1 MLNGQVF
8 SEQIFESKIFAIF
21 INTFLNGKN
30 GIVKNYRNG
39 MAVSYSGSNVS
50 IASGAVCIQGR
61 FLEEDSSS
69 SLNAGT
75 NSMYCKLIIEIDLD
89 KTNTESDFQ
98 QGYYKIVTS
107 STGYPTLTQTDIA
120 NNNAGIYQYELAR
133 FKTSANGISEFQDM
147 RTYIGDELQYQLID
161 NLNSIKAPNNHASSA
176 TTYGLGTQSNYG
188 HNKLVNNLTAT
199 SYQDG
204 LALSAYQGKLLNDK
218 VSTAQSTANTAR
230 SEAQSAQSTANTA
243 RAEAQSANSNANSK
257 LDLSGGLLYGYLY
270 AQGILPDGKYDLGS
284 IENPW
289 DYIHATHPRFYG
301 AMDVYDSINVYN
313 GGIDVKN
320 GPVYVDN
327 SSIRAPSIYN
337 DDTVTNTPN
346 MYVTSNGWFRRSTNT
361 SSQRYKKD
369 IKDLKDEELNSEKL
383 YDLKVKQFKYKKE
396 YQPNEKDTRYNKNL
410 VGFIAEDVAKVYPIA
425 ADFNEEG
432 QVENWNERYLIPPML
447 DLIQKLNERIKA
459 LEEKVGVE

>member
-30 GIVKNYRNG
+30 GIVQNYRNG
-39 MAVSYSGSNVS
+39 MAVSYSGNNVS
-50 IASGAVCIQGR
+50 VSSGAVCIQGR

-69 SLNAGT
+69 TLTAGT
-75 NSMYCKLIIEIDLD
+75 DSMYCKLVIEIDLD

-107 STGYPTLTQTDIA
+107 STGYPTLTQTNVA
-120 NNNAGIYQYELAR
+120 ENNAGVYQYELAR

-161 NLNSIKAPNNHASSA
+161 NLNSIKAPNNHASSN

-188 HNKLVNNLTAT
+188 HNKLVNNLTTT

-218 VSTAQSTANTAR
+218 VTTAQSTADTAR
-230 SEAQSAQSTANTA
+230 S
-243 RAEAQSANSNANSK
+243 EAQSANSNANGRLST
-257 LDLSGGLLYGYLY
+257 SGGSISGDLTLWGEVSLRNDMI
-270 AQGILPDGKYDLGS
+270 AWGDIQLMSGK
-284 IENPW
+284 
-289 DYIHATHPRFYG
+289 
-301 AMDVYDSINVYN
+301 
-313 GGIDVKN
+313 
-320 GPVYVDN
+320 
-327 SSIRAPSIYN
+327 SIYVGTGTNSITLSSNGNVEASIVTANNQITNFGDLYN
-337 DDTVTNTPN
+337 DGAIRSTSTYDYNTVTNTAN
-346 MYVTSNGWFRRSTNT
+346 MYITSNGWIRRTTNT

-369 IKDLKDEELNSEKL
+369 IKDLKDEALNPEKL

-396 YQPNEKDTRYNKNL
+396 YQPNEKDSRYNKNL
-410 VGFIAEDVAKVYPIA
+410 VGFIAEDLAEIYPIA

-432 QVENWNERYLIPPML
+432 QVENWNERYLIPAML
-447 DLIQKLNERIKA
+447 DLIQKQNERIKA

>member
-161 NLNSIKAPNNHASSA
+161 NLNSIKAPNNHASSN

-188 HNKLVNNLTAT
+188 HNKLINNLTTT

-204 LALSAYQGKLLNDK
+204 MALSAYQGKLLNDK
-218 VSTAQSTANTAR
+218 VTT
-230 SEAQSAQSTANTA
+230 AQSTANTA
-243 RAEAQSANSNANSK
+243 RAEAQSANSNANGR
-257 LDLSGGLLYGYLY
+257 LSINGGSMYGPISSNSEIAGTTIAGTNFKITGGNLTIGDDYY
-270 AQGILPDGKYDLGS
+270 PEGNIFINYGS
-284 IENPW
+284 IKSDNIRNNNTVSNNPNL
-289 DYIHATHPRFYG
+289 YITE
-301 AMDVYDSINVYN
+301 S
-313 GGIDVKN
+313 
-320 GPVYVDN
+320 
-327 SSIRAPSIYN
+327 
-337 DDTVTNTPN
+337 
-346 MYVTSNGWFRRSTNT
+346 GWFRRTTNT

-383 YDLKVKQFKYKKE
+383 YELKVKQFKYKKE
-396 YQPNEKDTRYNKNL
+396 YQPNEKDSRYNKNL
-410 VGFIAEDVAKVYPIA
+410 VGFIAEDVAEIYPIA

>member
-21 INTFLNGKN
+21 INTFLNRKN
-30 GIVKNYRNG
+30 GIVQNYRNE

-50 IASGAVCIQGR
+50 ISSGAVCIQGR

-69 SLNAGT
+69 TLNAGT
-75 NSMYCKLIIEIDLD
+75 DSMYCKLVIEIDLD
-89 KTNTESDFQ
+89 KTNTERDFQ
-98 QGYYKIVTS
+98 QGYYKIVTN
-107 STGYPTLTQTDIA
+107 STGYPALTQTDIA
-120 NNNAGIYQYELAR
+120 NNNSGVYQYELAR

-161 NLNSIKAPNNHASSA
+161 NLNSIKAPNNHASSN

-188 HNKLVNNLTAT
+188 HNKLINNLTTT

-204 LALSAYQGKLLNDK
+204 MALSAYQGKLLNDK
-218 VSTAQSTANTAR
+218 VTT
-230 SEAQSAQSTANTA
+230 AQSTANTA

-284 IENPW
+284 IEKPW

>member
-8 SEQIFESKIFAIF
+8 SEQIFESKIFAIY

-161 NLNSIKAPNNHASSA
+161 NLNSIKAPNNHASSN

-188 HNKLVNNLTAT
+188 HNKLINNLTTT

-204 LALSAYQGKLLNDK
+204 MALSAYQGKLLNDK

-230 SEAQSAQSTANTA
+230 TEAQ
-243 RAEAQSANSNANSK
+243 NANNNANGR
-257 LDLSGGLLYGYLY
+257 LSIHGGTIDGGLTIDANLTVHGNFEAEDISGIRTLGARTLDIYDVITNYGPLYNNG
-270 AQGILPDGKYDLGS
+270 GS
-284 IENPW
+284 IKSDDIRNNNTVSNNPNL
-289 DYIHATHPRFYG
+289 YITE
-301 AMDVYDSINVYN
+301 S
-313 GGIDVKN
+313 
-320 GPVYVDN
+320 
-327 SSIRAPSIYN
+327 
-337 DDTVTNTPN
+337 
-346 MYVTSNGWFRRSTNT
+346 GWFRRTTNT

-369 IKDLKDEELNSEKL
+369 IKELKCLDLHKWKHHLQG
-383 YDLKVKQFKYKKE
+383 LKEMMSLAVFCFKQFE
-396 YQPNEKDTRYNKNL
+396 
-410 VGFIAEDVAKVYPIA
+410 
-425 ADFNEEG
+425 
-432 QVENWNERYLIPPML
+432 
-447 DLIQKLNERIKA
+447 QK
-459 LEEKVGVE
+459 